1 MGCRFGWLWTE
12 FSTWPPLLQP
22 PMPYNF
28 CWLNHINR
36 IWKMTRPRCR
46 PPRLSPIFL
55 LAIRRY
61 QSYYFS
67 HIRKKSQKQRYNNTH
82 MVQPWLPR
90 PANTSTTVEPRKN
103 NNKLSFVGVRCS
115 SCKQIQKKT
124 QKKLARGERNKGL
137 EDLKIGH
144 FFSHPVFSLTY
155 HLLKK

>member
-1 MGCRFGWLWTE
+1 
-12 FSTWPPLLQP
+12 
-22 PMPYNF
+22 
-28 CWLNHINR
+28 
-36 IWKMTRPRCR
+36 MTRPRCR

-67 HIRKKSQKQRYNNTH
+67 HIRKKAKNRGTTTHTWYNLDCHAPQTQAPQWNPEKTTTNSVLWACV
-82 MVQPWLPR
+82 VQ
-90 PANTSTTVEPRKN
+90 AVNKSKKN
-103 NNKLSFVGVRCS
+103 N
-115 SCKQIQKKT
+115 